1 MANCLSLTVHSSQ
14 FPAQVR
20 ADLLQSLRS
29 RQINHKF
36 LYDSVKQAQKWLALH
51 EAFSPART
59 DPNCAEIYDLSFQA
73 AVAAFVFGVGSAGDS
88 PAPLGDPPS
97 GTGMAALGKRTST
110 LAAIPHAI
118 PSGGSPNGTG
128 QWPVLPS
135 LNTRAAAFGEASAV
149 HVIGLGC
156 GGGQKEARLLQRLRR
171 AGKAVAYTPCDVST
185 ALVLAAR
192 QAAQSVVSA
201 TDCHP
206 IVCDLATCDE
216 LAALLDSS
224 ATAEAARLITF
235 FGMMPNFEP
244 TQILPCLAG
253 AVRRQDF
260 MLLSANLAPG
270 PDYEAGVRRVL
281 PLYDNDLTRDW
292 LLTFLFDLG
301 VDRADGELRFSVCAG
316 PAGSGLRRIEASFHF
331 GRSRAI
337 QVAGEQIE
345 FRAGDLVRLFFSYR
359 YTPDRIHILLRP
371 YGLTVLR
378 QWITRSEEEG
388 VFLCGRAA

>member
-1 MANCLSLTVHSSQ
+1 MNRCFRQVNATRHRLLLVLQAGFGLESLMPNCISLTVHCSQ

-51 EAFSPART
+51 EAYSPSRT
-59 DPNCAEIYDLSFQA
+59 DPNGAEIYDLSLQA
-73 AVAAFVFGVGSAGDS
+73 ARQPV
-88 PAPLGDPPS
+88 PKWLGPCD
-97 GTGMAALGKRTST
+97 
-110 LAAIPHAI
+110 
-118 PSGGSPNGTG
+118 
-128 QWPVLPS
+128 WP
-135 LNTRAAAFGEASAV
+135 
-149 HVIGLGC
+149 GC
-156 GGGQKEARLLQRLRR
+156 GGGQKETRLLQWLKQ

-185 ALVLAAR
+185 AMVLAAQ
-192 QAAQSVVSA
+192 QAALSTVSA

-216 LAALLDSS
+216 LAALLDSL
-224 ATAEAARLITF
+224 ATGGAARLITF
-235 FGMMPNFEP
+235 FGMMPNSEP
-244 TQILPCLAG
+244 DLILPRLAG
-253 AVRRQDF
+253 IVRRQDI

-281 PLYDNDLTRDW
+281 PLYDNGLTRDW

-301 VDRADGELRFSVCAG
+301 VAPADGELRFSVCDC
-316 PAGSGLRRIEASFHF
+316 PAGSGLKRIEANFHF
-331 GRSRAI
+331 VQSRAM

-345 FRAGDLVRLFFSYR
+345 FQAGDLVRLFFSYR
-359 YTPDRIHILLRP
+359 YTPDRIQLLLGP
-371 YGLTVLR
+371 YGLSVLK

-388 VFLCGRAA
+388 IFLCRRTA